1 MSLSGDFMIRVFVAA
16 CALSCL
22 MGSAWAQGQPA
33 ATTPWTATVRP
44 AIKKPAP
51 KARVSAKPPAAAD
64 SGPCQIG
71 VLSAIGDEFVVQRLG
86 LTVFGNEYTEVP
98 IEGWG
103 IDDLVVARVRAALP
117 GTAVKKIAYPR
128 SAFASYDHP
137 APALFRNSA
146 DILTGIVRQIAA
158 NAGCERYLVV
168 TKLNVQVDGTNQTH
182 RGIGVL
188 NRGIGSGAF
197 SHTSLF
203 ADVDVN
209 IFDGQTFAI
218 QKKPFYFEGSLKKAL
233 LGEFGRD
240 PLSKLDNDAFPE
252 PATAAVA
259 SAMLRDHMR
268 AWLTAVLDK
277 KLAIS
282 FKGE

>member
-1 MSLSGDFMIRVFVAA
+1 M
-16 CALSCL
+16 
-22 MGSAWAQGQPA
+22 
-33 ATTPWTATVRP
+33 TTPSTATVKP
-44 AIKKPAP
+44 AVKKPAP
-51 KARVSAKPPAAAD
+51 KARVSAKPPAAVA

-71 VLSAIGDEFVVQRLG
+71 VISAVGDEFVVQRLG

-128 SAFASYDHP
+128 AAFASYDHP

-146 DILTGIVRQIAA
+146 NILTGIVRQIAA

-168 TKLNVQVDGTNQTH
+168 TKLNVQVDGTNQNH

-188 NRGIGSGAF
+188 NRGIGSGAL

-203 ADVDVN
+203 ADVAVD

-218 QKKPFYFEGSLKKAL
+218 EKKPFYFGGSLKTAL

-252 PATAAVA
+252 PATAAAA
-259 SAMLRDHMR
+259 SAILRDHTR

-282 FKGE
+282 FKKE